1 MLVWLFWFSVFMV
14 VYPYLVYPLVLW
26 ALALWRRPRRYDDP
40 DLWPEATL
48 VVCAYNEADVIG
60 DKLEN
65 SLALDYPAGKLD
77 VLVVSDCSDDGTDE
91 IVAAFADRGVR
102 LHRVANRGGK
112 TLAQNEA
119 VALTEGGFLVFSD
132 ANSMY
137 NPGALK
143 ALMRPFTDTRV
154 GCVCG
159 ELHYTNPNE
168 AGAAKG
174 EGAYWRYEQTLK
186 RGESRL
192 SSLVGANGSIYAMRR
207 ELFDELEA
215 DIISD
220 FVMPIRVWRKGYK
233 VVYAPEAAAYESS
246 GESFAD
252 EFRRR
257 TRIIARSIYG
267 LWTEAGALN
276 PLRHG
281 FFAFQL
287 LSHKLMRW
295 LAPLFLLVTLV
306 TSGLLA
312 ARQPYG
318 WAFAVQGVFY
328 GLALLGN
335 LAPGSLGRLGLF
347 YIPAYFCAINL
358 GALIGLWR
366 FVSGNRYRVWQPI
379 SRA

>member
-1 MLVWLFWFSVFMV
+1 MLFWLFWVSVFMV

-26 ALALWRRPRRYDDP
+26 GLALWRRPRHYADP
-40 DLWPEATL
+40 DAWPEATL
-48 VVCAYNEADVIG
+48 VISAYNEADVIEG
-60 DKLEN
+60 KLEN
-65 SLALDYPAGKLD
+65 SLALDYPADKFD

-91 IVAAFADRGVR
+91 IVASFADRGVR
-102 LHRVANRGGK
+102 LHRVAERGGK
-112 TLAQNEA
+112 TLAQNAA
-119 VALTEGGFLVFSD
+119 VRQTERGFLVFSD
-132 ANSMY
+132 ANSLY
-137 NPGALK
+137 DPGALK
-143 ALMRPFTDTRV
+143 ALMRPFNEARI

-159 ELHYTNPNE
+159 ELHYTNPNQ

-174 EGAYWRYEQTLK
+174 EGAYWRYEQALK

-192 SSLVGANGSIYAMRR
+192 SSLVGANGSIYALRR
-207 ELFDELEA
+207 ELFDELDA

-220 FVMPIRVWRKGYK
+220 FIMPIRVWRKGYE
-233 VVYAPEAAAYESS
+233 VVYVPEAAAYESS
-246 GESFAD
+246 GERFAD

-257 TRIIARSIYG
+257 TRIIARSLYG
-267 LWTEAGALN
+267 MSTEAGALN

-287 LSHKLMRW
+287 LSHKLLRW
-295 LAPLFLLVTLV
+295 LAPLFMIGAFV

-312 ARQPYG
+312 ASQPYG
-318 WAFAVQGVFY
+318 LAFAAQGLFY
-328 GLALLGN
+328 GLAVLGN

-358 GALIGLWR
+358 GALVGLWH
-366 FVSGNRYRVWQPI
+366 FVSGNRFRVWQPI